1 MIVES
6 TRPPKWRAEGTLWG
20 SRDLRDWQP
29 YVVAGQIFIFL
40 FMVVEFGAVIPYPPS
55 SPSRSR
61 WWASASRSSLRPGWS
76 CASR

>member
-6 TRPPKWRAEGTLWG
+6 TRSAKWRAEGTLWG

-40 FMVVEFGAVIPYPPS
+40 FMIVEFGALPAPAI
-55 SPSRSR
+55 
-61 WWASASRSSLRPGWS
+61 L
-76 CASR
+76 